1 MTINLISMLT
11 WNDKTVSNALEV
23 FEKSK
28 FIPGAICWG
37 FKDMGIEKINAEE
50 LARSMKLAGKIT
62 FYESLVEKE
71 DKCIEAAKFAL
82 DNKFN
87 YLIGMPFFHSVQE
100 FLRKTSIKYFPTCG
114 RRSGVSR
121 MLHGTIED
129 IINDGLK
136 LQENGIDG
144 ICLSMYRFTGGD
156 PEELAERFMKIINI
170 PVIISGTI
178 DSYSRLNTVKKL
190 KPWGFTVG
198 SAFFNKKFG
207 EEMNSSFTEQ
217 INKVLD
223 CLDQQVY

>member
-1 MTINLISMLT
+1 MTVNLISMLT
-11 WNDKTVSNALEV
+11 QNDKTVSNALEV

-37 FKDMGIEKINAEE
+37 FKDIGIEKIDAEE

-82 DNKFN
+82 DNKFD
-87 YLIGMPFFHSVQE
+87 YLMGMPFFHSVQK

-114 RRSGVSR
+114 RRSGVPR

-129 IINDGLK
+129 INNDGLK
-136 LQENGIDG
+136 IQENGIDG

-156 PEELAERFMKIINI
+156 PEELAERFMKVINI

-207 EEMNSSFTEQ
+207 EEKNSSFTEQ

-223 CLDQQVY
+223 CLDQ